1 MLQASEQEEHQG
13 GHLKPVPHHS
23 GRLSRAEMAQLPPVS
38 KQAGLALLQRPP
50 SAIVQHRQDS
60 PARPSEGR
68 DCFIYKMGGKNK
80 VPVLLFVW
88 DEEEEN
94 SSLIFNIQSFFRA
107 ICFQREKRKC
117 GS

>member
-13 GHLKPVPHHS
+13 GLLNPVPHHS
-23 GRLSRAEMAQLPPVS
+23 GRLSRADMAQLPPVS

-94 SSLIFNIQSFFRA
+94 SSLIFNFQSFFRV